1 MMINRNKII
10 IASVVVAMSAVST
23 ANAQKNFKQEADNM
37 FAGYQFNSAAELYK
51 KAYAKEKRKDIK
63 AEEIFKIAECYRNVH
78 DTKQAESW
86 YSKAIEAKYPNPK
99 AVLYLAEMMKAN
111 EKYAEAI
118 VQYNA
123 YKELAPGDKKGEEGA
138 KSCELAQKWKDKPS
152 RYAVANETQINGASS
167 DFSPMYADKKYN
179 EVYFTSTR
187 EGATGAVIDAITGGN
202 FSDVYTVKRDK
213 KGKWSTATPLGVE
226 INSAQ
231 NEGSVFLNNKVSTMY
246 FTRCPIVKKK
256 NMGCQIL
263 SAERKGMDWGVAT
276 VVPIAVPD
284 TIAVGHPALT
294 PDESKLFFASDMA
307 GGQGGKDIW
316 MVEIDKKTKTW
327 GTPVNLGPTIN
338 TADDEMYPFVHDDGT
353 LYFASSGHLGMG
365 GLDIYKAEKSGDNFT
380 GVSNL
385 RYPINSAADDFGIV
399 FEGKNERGFFT
410 SNREGGK
417 GDDDIY
423 SFNLPALL
431 HVTQGVVRDVDTQK
445 PVAGAKVKL
454 VGSDGSTVELTTD
467 ANGVYKFDKNGT
479 EQYVKPNVTYQI
491 YASMANFFNS
501 DKVRFTTV
509 GDETSKT
516 FDQALTLKSIEKP
529 IELPNI
535 FYDLG
540 KAELRPESMVSLDGL
555 VNTLNENPGITIK
568 LGSHTDSRG
577 DDKSNQ
583 VLSQARAQSVMDYL
597 VSKGIE
603 IERLTALGYG
613 ETAPKTLASN
623 LVTAAGFTIPAGTAL
638 VEKYILKLKVKED
651 QEEAFQQNRRTDF
664 LVLTTNFVSAKK

>member
-1 MMINRNKII
+1 MMINKNKII
-10 IASVVVAMSAVST
+10 IASAIVAMSTVGAAV
-23 ANAQKNFKQEADNM
+23 AQKNFKQDADNM
-37 FAGYQFNSAAELYK
+37 FAGYQYYNAADLYK

-63 AEEIFKIAECYRNVH
+63 AEELYKIAECYRNVH

-86 YSKAIEAKYPNPK
+86 YGKAIEAKYPSTK
-99 AVLYLAEMMKAN
+99 AVLYLADMMKAN

-118 VQYNA
+118 TQYNA
-123 YKELAPGDKKGEEGA
+123 YKALEPGDKKAEDGA

-152 RYAVANETQINGASS
+152 RYAVANETQVNGAAS

-179 EVYFTSTR
+179 ELYFTSTR
-187 EGATGAVIDAITGGN
+187 EGATGAIVDNITGGN
-202 FSDVYTVKRDK
+202 YSDVYTVKRDK
-213 KGKWSTATPLGVE
+213 KGKWSTATLLGIE

-231 NEGSVFLNNKVSTMY
+231 NEGSVFLNNKVSSMY
-246 FTRCPIVKKK
+246 FTRCPIIKKK

-263 SAERKGMDWGVAT
+263 VAERKGMDWGPAS
-276 VVPIAVPD
+276 VVPINVPD
-284 TIAVGHPALT
+284 SIAVGHPALT
-294 PDESKLFFASDMA
+294 PDESKLFFASDMP

-316 MVEIDKKTKTW
+316 MVEMDKKTKAF
-327 GTPVNLGPTIN
+327 GAPVNLGPTIN
-338 TADDEMYPFVHDDGT
+338 TPEDEMYPFVHDDGT
-353 LYFASSGHLGMG
+353 LYFASAGHLGMG

-385 RYPINSAADDFGIV
+385 RFPINSAADDFGIV

-423 SFNLPALL
+423 SFALPALL
-431 HVTQGVVRDVDTQK
+431 HVTQGVVRDVDTK
-445 PVAGAKVKL
+445 APIAGAKVKL
-454 VGSDGSTVELTTD
+454 IGSDGSTVELTTD

-491 YASMANFFNS
+491 YASMDKFFNS
-501 DKVRFTTV
+501 DKMRFTTV
-509 GDETSKT
+509 GDEVSKT
-516 FDQALTLKSIEKP
+516 FEQSLSLKSIAKP

-555 VNTLNENPGITIK
+555 VFTLNENPGITIK

-583 VLSQARAQSVMDYL
+583 ALSQARAQSVMDYL

-603 IERLTALGYG
+603 IERLTAFGFG
-613 ETAPKTLASN
+613 ETAPKTLGTD
-623 LVTAAGFTIPAGTAL
+623 LVTAAGLKIPAGTAL
-638 VEKYILKLKVKED
+638 VEKYIMKIKDKAD

-664 LVLTTNFVSAKK
+664 LVLTTNFVSTKK